1 MTSPLENC
9 PNHRKDRKAS
19 IAHLEDCVES
29 LREAQSHLVAHL
41 RSILRELLSE
51 DWPPRAQRQRTQE
64 CLRHLRET
72 DKAYE
77 LSKQAEAKFET
88 LISHLSS

>member
-9 PNHRKDRKAS
+9 PNYKKDRKAAL
-19 IAHLEDCVES
+19 AHLEDSIES

-41 RSILRELLSE
+41 RSIFRERLSQ
-51 DWPPRAQRQRTQE
+51 DWPPRLERQRNQE
-64 CLRHLRET
+64 CLRRLREI
-72 DKAYE
+72 DRAYE

-88 LISHLSS
+88 LISNLA